1 MKSTLQILSVLMF
14 FVSIPLSLYQGYLM
28 YTHIHATE
36 LMWLIYVINIPV
48 IILSTT
54 ISFMLNRAT
63 K

>member
-1 MKSTLQILSVLMF
+1 
-14 FVSIPLSLYQGYLM
+14 M

-36 LMWLIYVINIPV
+36 LMWFIYVINIPV